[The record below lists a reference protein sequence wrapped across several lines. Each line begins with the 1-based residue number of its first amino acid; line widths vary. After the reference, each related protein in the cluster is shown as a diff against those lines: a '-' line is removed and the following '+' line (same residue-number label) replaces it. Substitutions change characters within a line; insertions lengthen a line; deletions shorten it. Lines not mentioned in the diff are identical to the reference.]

1 MKDRYTKRKTRKMM
15 TKQMTI
21 GRFNQKNAF
30 VTITNRFP
38 KLSLRRNKKEDSD
51 RRNRLKL
58 RNLKSWVKKSKRNLI
73 CTISM

>member
-30 VTITNRFP
+30 VTITKRFQ
-38 KLSLRRNKKEDSD
+38 KLSLKRNKKEDSD

-58 RNLKSWVKKSKRNLI
+58 RNLKNWVKKSKRNLI